1 MAETTMCEIRRRF
14 GQNLR
19 TVRQARGF
27 SQEHLA
33 YAAGIDRSYVGK
45 IERGQVNLT
54 IDKLYLL
61 AKTIGCSPKDL
72 IPEI

>member
-1 MAETTMCEIRRRF
+1 MCEIRRRF

-19 TVRQARGF
+19 AVRKAQGV

-45 IERGQVNLT
+45 IERGEVNLT
-54 IDKLYLL
+54 IEKLYLL
-61 AKTIGCSPKDL
+61 AKTLGCSPKDL
-72 IPEI
+72 VPEIRVI

>member
-1 MAETTMCEIRRRF
+1 MCEVRKRF
-14 GQNLR
+14 GENLR
-19 TVRQARGF
+19 TVRQSKGF

-45 IERGQVNLT
+45 IERGQVNLS

-61 AKTIGCSPKDL
+61 AKTLGCSPKDL

>member
-1 MAETTMCEIRRRF
+1 MCDIRKLF

-19 TVRQARGF
+19 TVRQSKGF

-45 IERGQVNLT
+45 MERGEVNLS
-54 IDKLYLL
+54 IEKLYLL
-61 AKTIGCSPKDL
+61 AKTLGCSPKDL
-72 IPEI
+72 IPEA

>member
-1 MAETTMCEIRRRF
+1 MRDIRKRF

-19 TVRQARGF
+19 TVRQSKGF

-45 IERGQVNLT
+45 MERGEVNLT
-54 IDKLYLL
+54 IEKLYLL
-61 AKTIGCSPKDL
+61 AKTLGCSPKDL
-72 IPEI
+72 IPEA

>member
-1 MAETTMCEIRRRF
+1 MCDIKKRF

-19 TVRQARGF
+19 AVRISKGF

-33 YAAGIDRSYVGK
+33 YAAGIDRGYVGK
-45 IERGQVNLT
+45 MERGEANPS
-54 IDKLYLL
+54 IEKLYLL

-72 IPEI
+72 IPDD